1 MTDHKH
7 ELLSERKTKVRSII
21 HNHEVC
27 DGCRKELDR
36 IDQLETDNAKLKRVR
51 DAAIEYHWLEGR
63 QVCLDKQY
71 GVPCSLCTALV
82 NTQDSS

>member
-1 MTDHKH
+1 MTDHEH
-7 ELLSERKTKVRSII
+7 ECEFKISGDLPEYPGADC
-21 HNHEVC
+21 EC
-27 DGCRKELDR
+27 G
-36 IDQLETDNAKLKRVR
+36 ETITIGDVHQRLNEHPKLKRVR

>member
-1 MTDHKH
+1 MTDH
-7 ELLSERKTKVRSII
+7 EQEIGQFI
-21 HNHEVC
+21 Y
-27 DGCRKELDR
+27 DR
-36 IDQLETDNAKLKRVR
+36 LVHVHGENKNYDYMHKFKAMLNEHPKLKRVR